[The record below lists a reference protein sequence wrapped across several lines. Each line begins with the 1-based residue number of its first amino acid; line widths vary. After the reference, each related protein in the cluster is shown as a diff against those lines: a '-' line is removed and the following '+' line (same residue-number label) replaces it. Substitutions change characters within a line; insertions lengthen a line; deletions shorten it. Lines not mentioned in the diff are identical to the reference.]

1 MNSPASLSAT
11 KTPQLS
17 YRSVIIAG
25 LLCIGLFF
33 GGLGGWAATA
43 PLQGAVIAPGS
54 VIVESY
60 RKQVQHLTGGIVDS
74 ILVREGDRVEQGQ
87 VLIRLDGEAVEAN
100 RDLYRARMDS
110 LQARQARLYTVLD
123 NAEAIEWP
131 SHVLQRAADP
141 ELAEV
146 LRSETQIF
154 EINRAARDS
163 QELLYRARIRQQQQ
177 LVEGLQRQAVSIG
190 EITQSMDEEIVAKRR
205 LLDSGH
211 IHLTHIM
218 ELQRAQNNNQARLEE
233 VRTDR
238 ESARQGIES
247 LELQI
252 ADLHQRYVQQAANE
266 LGQVRQAIVDLR
278 EQLRPA
284 EDAARRLEIRAP
296 ESGVVVNVN
305 VRTEG
310 GVIRGGEPLMEIV
323 PANSRLI
330 VSARLEPGKID
341 DVYVGQPAKVTLSA
355 FSGRRQARKVE
366 AQVTYISADRI
377 ESNQQPPYYL
387 VYLHLDPPSLQ
398 AAIGDA
404 SRLAPGMPAEVF
416 IQTDARTMLSYLMS
430 PITDSINRSFRE

>member
-1 MNSPASLSAT
+1 
-11 KTPQLS
+11 
-17 YRSVIIAG
+17 
-25 LLCIGLFF
+25 
-33 GGLGGWAATA
+33 
-43 PLQGAVIAPGS
+43 
-54 VIVESY
+54 
-60 RKQVQHLTGGIVDS
+60 
-74 ILVREGDRVEQGQ
+74 
-87 VLIRLDGEAVEAN
+87 
-100 RDLYRARMDS
+100 
-110 LQARQARLYTVLD
+110 
-123 NAEAIEWP
+123 
-131 SHVLQRAADP
+131 
-141 ELAEV
+141 
-146 LRSETQIF
+146 
-154 EINRAARDS
+154 
-163 QELLYRARIRQQQQ
+163 
-177 LVEGLQRQAVSIG
+177 
-190 EITQSMDEEIVAKRR
+190 
-205 LLDSGH
+205 
-211 IHLTHIM
+211 
-218 ELQRAQNNNQARLEE
+218 
-233 VRTDR
+233 
-238 ESARQGIES
+238 
-247 LELQI
+247 
-252 ADLHQRYVQQAANE
+252 
-266 LGQVRQAIVDLR
+266 VDLR